1 MWTPAHQDDD
11 CIRPRRAR
19 AAAGLMLAAT
29 LLAWTGIAAAAESE
43 AEAKAVALEASCKPN
58 KVEALQRLVGNNP
71 DIVYKITC
79 QNGKDLAVYVRC
91 QGRTCFLVR

>member
-1 MWTPAHQDDD
+1 MRFPSQLT
-11 CIRPRRAR
+11 PRRIPWMI
-19 AAAGLMLAAT
+19 G
-29 LLAWTGIAAAAESE
+29 LLAGAFMGVTSGATAAESE
-43 AEAKAVALEASCKPN
+43 AEAKSVALEASCKPN
-58 KVEALQRLVGNNP
+58 KVEAVQRLVGNNP

>member
-1 MWTPAHQDDD
+1 MRTLRHIFPHCAT
-11 CIRPRRAR
+11 RLVVLLL
-19 AAAGLMLAAT
+19 AGAVMGTTHGALAAE
-29 LLAWTGIAAAAESE
+29 AE
-43 AEAKAVALEASCKPN
+43 AEAKSVALEASCKPN
-58 KVEALQRLVGNNP
+58 KVEAVQRFVGNNP

>member
-1 MWTPAHQDDD
+1 MRTPAPQVND
-11 CIRPRRAR
+11 CTSRGR
-19 AAAGLMLAAT
+19 AARGCV
-29 LLAWTGIAAAAESE
+29 LLFACAVMGWAVTAPAAESE

-58 KVEALQRLVGNNP
+58 KVEAVQRLVGNNP